1 MAALKSKLFRFKP
14 MLKWPAQPD
23 SLYTVVMSNLDIN
36 SRRNRLEQCIYN
48 DENILMIDM
57 LTLQNI
63 IRVLALVCGKHSR

>member
-1 MAALKSKLFRFKP
+1 

-48 DENILMIDM
+48 GENILIIYISS
-57 LTLQNI
+57 LQNF
-63 IRVLALVCGKHSR
+63 IRVLALVCRQHPRRLGG